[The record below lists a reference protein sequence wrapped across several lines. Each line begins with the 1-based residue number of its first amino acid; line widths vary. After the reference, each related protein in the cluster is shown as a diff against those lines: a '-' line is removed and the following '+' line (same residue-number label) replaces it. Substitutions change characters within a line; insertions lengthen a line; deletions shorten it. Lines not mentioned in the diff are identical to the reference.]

1 MHECQTLRQGFP
13 GYWPSLR
20 VPWQGWA
27 WRTCETLDRHAPGLP
42 RAMAGGKVTVV
53 NLKHRGATGLIAAAP
68 TDKRDKAS
76 IR

>member
-1 MHECQTLRQGFP
+1 MNAKHFARGFRGIGRRSACP
-13 GYWPSLR
+13 GR
-20 VPWQGWA
+20 VGHGA
-27 WRTCETLDRHAPGLP
+27 LVKTRDRHAPGLP